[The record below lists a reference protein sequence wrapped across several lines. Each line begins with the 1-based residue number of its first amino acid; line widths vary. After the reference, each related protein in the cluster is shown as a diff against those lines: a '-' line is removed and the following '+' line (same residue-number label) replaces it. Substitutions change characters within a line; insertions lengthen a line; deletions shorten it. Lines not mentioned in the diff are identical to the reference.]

1 MAPDRKRQLQTAL
14 DNCRRKKRYY
24 TECYYL
30 WDMKEQNIRNQLQ
43 EQFGVGY
50 TRWQK
55 DRKK

>member
-1 MAPDRKRQLQTAL
+1 
-14 DNCRRKKRYY
+14 
-24 TECYYL
+24 
-30 WDMKEQNIRNQLQ
+30 MKEQNIRNQLQ